1 MAACSFYRPYSSPP
15 PPHLRS
21 ECASASYTGT
31 SRAHFTKH
39 STVAPALIPFF
50 LRSRKGSE
58 VPAGSLIFKNI
69 SSHGFWM
76 TRWVEQSSVA
86 DRVKMLT
93 HLEGLVRDGKL
104 KLLLER
110 ASFDEWNSALHK
122 NWESYR
128 DRKVVMLMK

>member
-1 MAACSFYRPYSSPP
+1 MQVLLAACVPMLS
-15 PPHLRS
+15 
-21 ECASASYTGT
+21 G
-31 SRAHFTKH
+31 
-39 STVAPALIPFF
+39 
-50 LRSRKGSE
+50 RSRKGSE
-58 VPAGSLIFKNI
+58 VPAGALIFKNI

-76 TRWVEQSSVA
+76 TRWVEESSVA

-110 ASFDEWNSALHK
+110 ASFDDWNSALNK
-122 NWESYR
+122 NWETYR